1 MPYSTCQVPGTT
13 LRQLSGQPG
22 FCFSRASANGQRTLG
37 WANSCRFSSQFVDVG
52 WSHGRNDLLGANL
65 AEERAEL
72 AVTQL
77 LGTKLVPSSAEYETD
92 SRSCDALCAM
102 RRARFAP

>member
-1 MPYSTCQVPGTT
+1 M
-13 LRQLSGQPG
+13 
-22 FCFSRASANGQRTLG
+22 
-37 WANSCRFSSQFVDVG
+37 
-52 WSHGRNDLLGANL
+52 

-92 SRSCDALCAM
+92 SRSCNALCAVSVKLV
-102 RRARFAP
+102 RGWCAVSPVTIL